1 MNSSSSIP
9 IESPSNS
16 ELPAPSSNA
25 AATRPFYWSVWR
37 ELWENRSIYVAPLI
51 VAAVQVFALAISTI
65 GLAER
70 RRAVLLLDD
79 PVKQRAAIE
88 ATYDAAAM
96 MMIFVVFIVGVF
108 YCLDALH
115 GERRDRSILFW
126 KSLPVSDL
134 TTVLSKAIIPLAVLP
149 AIAFALTVCVQ
160 LIMLLMTSANL
171 LVHGMSP
178 ATTWAHFPVFQNW
191 LVMLYGLIAIAFW
204 HAPIY
209 GWLLLV
215 SAWAR
220 RATFLWAVLPLIVIQ
235 IFEKITF
242 GTHYFGTLLQ
252 HRLMGFAPHAFGFH
266 GEGHPTIDSLSQLT
280 PGRYL
285 GSLGLWIGLLV
296 AAGFVFAAVRLRR
309 YRGPL

>member
-1 MNSSSSIP
+1 MNTP
-9 IESPSNS
+9 
-16 ELPAPSSNA
+16 SNA
-25 AATRPFYWSVWR
+25 APKSPLDSQPIAPAAMSPTRPLYWSVRR

-160 LIMLLMTSANL
+160 LIM
-171 LVHGMSP
+171 
-178 ATTWAHFPVFQNW
+178 
-191 LVMLYGLIAIAFW
+191 
-204 HAPIY
+204 
-209 GWLLLV
+209 
-215 SAWAR
+215 
-220 RATFLWAVLPLIVIQ
+220 
-235 IFEKITF
+235 
-242 GTHYFGTLLQ
+242 
-252 HRLMGFAPHAFGFH
+252 
-266 GEGHPTIDSLSQLT
+266 
-280 PGRYL
+280 
-285 GSLGLWIGLLV
+285 
-296 AAGFVFAAVRLRR
+296 
-309 YRGPL
+309 

>member
-96 MMIFVVFIVGVF
+96 MMIFVVFARKSF
-108 YCLDALH
+108 AF
-115 GERRDRSILFW
+115 ERSNFGC
-126 KSLPVSDL
+126 
-134 TTVLSKAIIPLAVLP
+134 T
-149 AIAFALTVCVQ
+149 
-160 LIMLLMTSANL
+160 
-171 LVHGMSP
+171 P
-178 ATTWAHFPVFQNW
+178 AT
-191 LVMLYGLIAIAFW
+191 
-204 HAPIY
+204 
-209 GWLLLV
+209 
-215 SAWAR
+215 
-220 RATFLWAVLPLIVIQ
+220 
-235 IFEKITF
+235 
-242 GTHYFGTLLQ
+242 
-252 HRLMGFAPHAFGFH
+252 
-266 GEGHPTIDSLSQLT
+266 
-280 PGRYL
+280 
-285 GSLGLWIGLLV
+285 
-296 AAGFVFAAVRLRR
+296 
-309 YRGPL
+309 